1 MKLYLD
7 DLRTPLSSEWS
18 VVRNFDEFV
27 EFIENN
33 DLKNIEVISFD
44 HDLGESAISEYF
56 NNTKD
61 SYEIDY
67 SNIEE
72 KTGYDCVKWL
82 IDYIIVNDKFD
93 SVPKM
98 RVHSANPIG
107 AANILGY
114 VNNFYKNFKIKDL
127 CIQWRVPFQI
137 LENEN

>member
-7 DLRTPLSSEWS
+7 DLRTPLSREWS
-18 VVRNFDEFV
+18 VVRNFDEFA

-44 HDLGESAISEYF
+44 HDLGESAMSEYF

-137 LENEN
+137 LEIEN

>member
-7 DLRTPLSSEWS
+7 DLRTPLSREWS

-137 LENEN
+137 LEIEN